1 MFNKFRIMCGPKNK
15 MSQLEDIKR
24 NENTVFISYDGSLE
38 IPDTSKTVLLYDAY
52 ATQGPWD
59 ECKLFIMPFWPV
71 NPLYILHKLV
81 RVECL
86 GIVT

>member
-1 MFNKFRIMCGPKNK
+1 MCGPKNK

-52 ATQGPWD
+52 ATQGP
-59 ECKLFIMPFWPV
+59 
-71 NPLYILHKLV
+71 
-81 RVECL
+81 
-86 GIVT
+86 